1 VDERIWRVRPL
12 ERFVAWSALVAIVP
26 FGAIG
31 VRNAIVDGRV
41 LFAGVM
47 FVACVLH
54 MVGCWRVGLR
64 PRVVAGSNGVEV
76 RNAFTT
82 RHVSW
87 EAVLTCM
94 PTRSGLA
101 IVQRD
106 GRLVMARAVQRTNGS
121 TRAEVVAYQV
131 RRRSML
137 VATSDVSA
145 APRRNGRRLGCV
157 RRAPARNPEPL
168 ANERLGTHDR
178 GLPVPPFDRLQR
190 SWSPWR

>member
-12 ERFVAWSALVAIVP
+12 ERFVAWLALVAIVP

-31 VRNAIVDGRV
+31 VRSAIVDGRG
-41 LFAGVM
+41 LFASVIA
-47 FVACVLH
+47 VACVLH
-54 MVGCWRVGLR
+54 MIGCWRVGLH
-64 PRVVAGSNGVEV
+64 PRVVAGSDGVEV
-76 RNAFTT
+76 RNAFTS

-87 EAVLTCM
+87 DAVLTCM

-121 TRAEVVAYQV
+121 TRADAVAYQV

-137 VATSDVSA
+137 VATSGTGSQLSSS
-145 APRRNGRRLGCV
+145 RRDRCV
-157 RRAPARNPEPL
+157 RRPPRPTPELVVPFGL
-168 ANERLGTHDR
+168 CRATHPR
-178 GLPVPPFDRLQR
+178 PG
-190 SWSPWR
+190 STA